1 MEMTLQQHFAE
12 LRKRI
17 IFSACFFIVAFFLS
31 YFFSEK
37 IYQFLLQPFAEISY
51 EVENRKLIYTSPAEA
66 FVTYIKLSLF
76 SALFFS
82 FPIFCAE
89 FYLFLSPALYKNEKK
104 NMLKIFFAAIF
115 LFLFGAIFAFYFI
128 LPVALQFF
136 ASFENKGLATSSS
149 LPIFL
154 ETRLSDY
161 LNFVKN
167 LLLGFGV
174 AFQLPI
180 LLLFLIRVG
189 FLSLDDL
196 RKKRRYWIVI
206 IFIMSAILTPPDV
219 VSQLSL
225 SVLLMIFFE
234 IVILIGKNF
243 NVKK

>member
-1 MEMTLQQHFAE
+1 MTLQQHFAE

-17 IFSACFFIVAFFLS
+17 IFSACFFLVAFFFC

-37 IYQFLLQPFAEISY
+37 IYQFLLQPFVEISR

-66 FVTYIKLSLF
+66 FVTYLKLSIF
-76 SALFFS
+76 SAFFFS

-104 NMLKIFFAAIF
+104 NILKIFFAAIF

-128 LPVALQFF
+128 LPVALEFF
-136 ASFENKGLATSSS
+136 ASFENKGLAVSPS

-196 RKKRRYWIVI
+196 RKKRRYWVVI

-225 SVLLMIFFE
+225 SLLLMIFFE
-234 IVILIGKNF
+234 IVILFGKNF
-243 NVKK
+243 NIKK